1 MVHPKF
7 PPPPRTTARLLTVA
21 ETAEFLRLSD
31 KTVRRMISSG
41 DLVSHR
47 IGSSLRLYEHEVRA
61 FVSERRQ

>member
-1 MVHPKF
+1 MTRSRSLPS
-7 PPPPRTTARLLTVA
+7 PRSATRLLTVA

-31 KTVRRMISSG
+31 KTVRRMIARG